1 MSTSAK
7 LRVLIA
13 EDEVLVS
20 MFLSDVVEDAGFD
33 VVGIARTASEA
44 VALAQEHRPDI
55 ALVDANLKGGS
66 TGLSAAETMVR
77 DQDVA
82 IIFISGDG
90 GLSHDPAVAAL
101 KPVAIVEK
109 PCMPDELTA
118 VLQRAARLR
127 NAAA

>member
-20 MFLSDVVEDAGFD
+20 MFLSDLVEDAGLE

-44 VALAQEHRPDI
+44 VAMAQEHRPDI
-55 ALVDANLKGGS
+55 ALMDAHLKGGS
-66 TGLSAAETMVR
+66 TGLSAAETLVR
-77 DQDVA
+77 DQDIA
-82 IIFISGDG
+82 LIFISGDSS
-90 GLSHDPAVAAL
+90 LVHDPAVAAL
-101 KPVAIVEK
+101 KPVAVVEK
-109 PCMPDELTA
+109 PFMPDELTA

-127 NAAA
+127 NAA

>member
-20 MFLSDVVEDAGFD
+20 MFLSDLVEDAGFD
-33 VVGIARTASEA
+33 IVGVARTAPEA
-44 VALAQEHRPDI
+44 VALAHQHRPDI
-55 ALVDANLKGGS
+55 ALMDANLKGGAS
-66 TGLSAAETMVR
+66 GIAAAEAMVR
-77 DQDVA
+77 DQDIA
-82 IIFISGDG
+82 LIFISGDG
-90 GLSHDPAVAAL
+90 GLVHDPAVLAL
-101 KPVAIVEK
+101 KPVAVIEK

-127 NAAA
+127 NAA